1 MEPSLLLSAKE
12 GTMKIHIGSD
22 HAGYDLKSELV
33 AWLTAQGHDVNDQGT
48 HSSERA
54 DYPDYAHA
62 VAQAVLADGNLGI
75 LICGSANGVCM
86 AANKHAGIRAALC
99 WNTEVASLARA
110 HNNANI
116 ICLPARFISTPE
128 AQEMLQ
134 AFFTTPFEGG
144 RHEQRVA
151 KINCI

>member
-33 AWLTAQGHDVNDQGT
+33 AWLTAHGHDVNDQGT